1 MKNKAIITFWLL
13 IFLSISKTFS
23 QGISYSYD
31 ENGNRTDRHIIVLTQ
46 NKSLIPPDSTNN
58 SNDTTLAQNKTI
70 NASFSGNKILI
81 YPNPAKYY
89 ITVDIENISEQQ
101 TEINIC
107 DVFGK
112 AIEQI
117 PITENHTLIDF
128 SQKATGTYLLKLTIN
143 NKSEIWKI
151 IKE

>member
-23 QGISYSYD
+23 QGISFGYD
-31 ENGNRTDRHIIVLTQ
+31 ENGNRTDRNIIVLTQ

-58 SNDTTLAQNKTI
+58 TNDTALAQTKTI
-70 NASFSGNKILI
+70 EASLAGNKILI

-89 ITVDIENISEQQ
+89 ITVDIENVSEQP

-107 DVFGK
+107 DVYGK
-112 AIEQI
+112 SIEQI